1 MLGISDNNRRWWIL
15 SAMGAIL
22 GVILLDETV
31 VGVALPTMQT
41 DLDMSAISSHW
52 VVNIY
57 MLVLAGLAAAAGKF
71 GDILG
76 HKLVMNTGLL
86 IFAVASLACGFAQ
99 TDLWLIAA
107 RGVQGVGAAIIF
119 PSCLAMATIVFVP
132 EQRGFALGIW
142 GAIGTAFLAL
152 GPLVGGFLTDYVT
165 WRAIFWVNP
174 PVCLAVALIVFAA
187 WVDPPQHGKTETID
201 QTGLV
206 LLVCG
211 LSMVVFALMEGP
223 DWGWSNPAIQSL
235 LIAGIVLLGLFVRFE
250 LKKRM
255 PLIEVKLFANP
266 TFSACNLVVFSAQ
279 YSKMAVFVFGA
290 LYFQEV
296 LKLSPL
302 MAGVALLPTVA
313 PQIVTAPLAGRSA
326 DRYGARWP
334 SILGVLAMAVGL
346 VIVTIAMIWESY
358 AVMFWG
364 LLSWGL
370 SQAFVFVPPQRAVMN
385 SVPPQK
391 QGQAGGITMTMQLL
405 GATVGMAVC
414 STVFSMT
421 GSYKAVFFGT
431 AAFAAAVLIVSWFAI
446 ERTTPQQS
454 VPVAQAD

>member
-1 MLGISDNNRRWWIL
+1 MLGINDTSRKWWIL
-15 SAMGAIL
+15 PAMGAIL

-31 VGVALPTMQT
+31 VGVALPTMQA

-119 PSCLAMATIVFVP
+119 PSCLAMATIVFPP

-142 GAIGTAFLAL
+142 GAIGTVFLAL

-174 PVCLAVALIVFAA
+174 PICAAVAAIVFAA
-187 WVDPPQHGKTETID
+187 WVDPPQHDKTETID
-201 QTGLV
+201 KTGVV
-206 LLVCG
+206 LLVGG

-223 DWGWSNPAIQSL
+223 DWGWSNPAILSL
-235 LIAGIVLLGLFVRFE
+235 LAAGLVLLGLFVLAE

-266 TFSACNLVVFSAQ
+266 TFSACNLVVFAAQ

-296 LKLSPL
+296 LKCSPL

-346 VIVTIAMIWESY
+346 VIITIAMTWESY
-358 AVMFWG
+358 VLMFWG

-414 STVFSMT
+414 STLFSMT
-421 GSYKAVFFGT
+421 SNYQVV
-431 AAFAAAVLIVSWFAI
+431 FAATAIFTAIVLVIAWLTI
-446 ERTTPQQS
+446 ERPEHRGAS
-454 VPVAQAD
+454 VPVSR